1 MSSRVQ
7 YDDPDERQMWIE
19 GREDRAQLARDAG
32 WGAVSWRSALVG
44 VLTAI
49 GTFTVC
55 VGVAAAILHVTGL
68 TTDTLST
75 SEWTRL
81 ALIAGIVT
89 AVVLLGSFALGG
101 YAAGRMARRSGV
113 RQGVLVFVL
122 GAVVIAGAIGIAQ
135 LEGALAALRD
145 RLDEL
150 GAPTGDS
157 AWGSIALLTICI
169 AVGGSLVGSITGAV
183 RGERWHQRLVARAL
197 DPDVGPEAD
206 RRAEVEAQREAMARA
221 LERADQEGATEVSQE
236 LPPGMKRHR
245 DGDRDRHREEDGDG
259 DGDGDGER
267 EGEPA
272 STAAGPSTPPSSSS

>member
-7 YDDPDERQMWIE
+7 INDPDERQMWTE
-19 GREDRAQLARDAG
+19 GRGDRAQLARDAG
-32 WGAVSWRSALVG
+32 WGTVSWRSVFVG

-49 GTFTVC
+49 GAFAVC
-55 VGVAAAILHVTGL
+55 VGAASAILHATGM

-75 SEWTRL
+75 GEWTRL
-81 ALIAGIVT
+81 GLIAGIAM

-113 RQGVLVFVL
+113 RQGLLVFLV
-122 GAVVIAGAIGIAQ
+122 GIVVIVGALGIAQ

-157 AWGSIALLTICI
+157 AWGGIAVLTIC
-169 AVGGSLVGSITGAV
+169 AAAGGSLLGSIIGAV
-183 RGERWHQRLVARAL
+183 RGERWHQRLVARAM

-221 LERADQEGATEVSQE
+221 LARAEQEGETEVTQE
-236 LPPGMKRHR
+236 LPPGMKRDRDRDR
-245 DGDRDRHREEDGDG
+245 DGDRERDRDGD
-259 DGDGDGER
+259 R
-267 EGEPA
+267 EDEPA
-272 STAAGPSTPPSSSS
+272 STAAGPRRTPSSPSSGP

>member
-1 MSSRVQ
+1 MSSRVRI
-7 YDDPDERQMWIE
+7 DDPDERQMWTE

-32 WGAVSWRSALVG
+32 WGSVSWRSVFVG

-49 GTFTVC
+49 GAFTVC
-55 VGVAAAILHVTGL
+55 AGVAAAILHATGM

-81 ALIAGIVT
+81 GLIAGIAT

-113 RQGVLVFVL
+113 RQGVLVFVV
-122 GAVVIAGAIGIAQ
+122 GAVVIAGAIGIMQ

-157 AWGSIALLTICI
+157 AWGGIALLTICI
-169 AVGGSLVGSITGAV
+169 AVGGSLVGSIIGGV
-183 RGERWHQRLVARAL
+183 RGDRWHQRLVARAM

-206 RRAEVEAQREAMARA
+206 RRAELEAQREAMARA
-221 LERADQEGATEVSQE
+221 LERADEAGATEATQE
-236 LPPGMKRHR
+236 LPPGLNRDRDRDR
-245 DGDRDRHREEDGDG
+245 DGDRDRDIDRDA
-259 DGDGDGER
+259 
-267 EGEPA
+267 EPA
-272 STAAGPSTPPSSSS
+272 STAAGLPRTPSSPS

>member
-7 YDDPDERQMWIE
+7 IDDPDERQMWTE

-32 WGAVSWRSALVG
+32 WGTVSWRSVFVG

-49 GTFTVC
+49 GAFAVC
-55 VGVAAAILHVTGL
+55 VGAASAILHATGM

-81 ALIAGIVT
+81 GLIAGIAT
-89 AVVLLGSFALGG
+89 AVALLGSFAFGG

-113 RQGVLVFVL
+113 RQGLLVFLV
-122 GAVVIAGAIGIAQ
+122 GIVVIVGALGIAQ

-157 AWGSIALLTICI
+157 AWGGIALLTIC
-169 AVGGSLVGSITGAV
+169 AAAGGSLLGSIIGAV
-183 RGERWHQRLVARAL
+183 RGERWHQRLVARAM

-221 LERADQEGATEVSQE
+221 LARADQEGETEVTQE
-236 LPPGMKRHR
+236 LPPGMKRDRDRDRDGNRDRDR
-245 DGDRDRHREEDGDG
+245 DGDRED
-259 DGDGDGER
+259 
-267 EGEPA
+267 EPA
-272 STAAGPSTPPSSSS
+272 STAAGPRRTPSSPSSGP